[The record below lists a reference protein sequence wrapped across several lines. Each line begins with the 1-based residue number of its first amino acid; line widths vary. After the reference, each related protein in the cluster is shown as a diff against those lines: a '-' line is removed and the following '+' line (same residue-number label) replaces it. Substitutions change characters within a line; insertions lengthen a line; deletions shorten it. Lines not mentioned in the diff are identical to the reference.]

1 MQTQPTQ
8 HDVGGQPG
16 EQISDAGSQA
26 PDDDAI
32 RALVKRLSRR
42 HRSGGAVIERAAILA
57 AGADSSAVL
66 RWIVAHAGEPEELAP
81 VAAGRGLHAPR
92 LNDGGGARGRTPL
105 RYVLPPGA
113 LS

>member
-8 HDVGGQPG
+8 HDDGRPSSDGISGEKPEATGG
-16 EQISDAGSQA
+16 
-26 PDDDAI
+26 DDAI
-32 RALVKRLSRR
+32 RTLVKRLSRR
-42 HRSGGAVIERAAILA
+42 HRSGGQVIERAAILA

-66 RWIVAHAGEPEELAP
+66 RWIAAHAGEPEELAA
-81 VAAGRGLHAPR
+81 VTSGRGLHSAR
-92 LNDGGGARGRTPL
+92 LQGSGGAGRTPL